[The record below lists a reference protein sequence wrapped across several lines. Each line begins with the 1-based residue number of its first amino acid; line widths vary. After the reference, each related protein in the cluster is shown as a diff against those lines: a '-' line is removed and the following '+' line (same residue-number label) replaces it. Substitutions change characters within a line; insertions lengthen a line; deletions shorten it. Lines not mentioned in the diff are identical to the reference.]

1 MPLFGA
7 FFYKWLGTT
16 PSTKKSR
23 YLDETQ
29 FHFSLKVPGKRAPSV
44 FHQRGP
50 YRERYSVSRAH
61 GLFNYSIID
70 SYLSESP
77 VKELSHKM
85 WRKHAVTVH
94 TTPRG
99 RKAYIQWSAAW
110 FPIGIVYD
118 TVITTDHLV
127 YYYPIQHGTFHLG
140 PVSQRVSQ

>member
-1 MPLFGA
+1 
-7 FFYKWLGTT
+7 
-16 PSTKKSR
+16 
-23 YLDETQ
+23 
-29 FHFSLKVPGKRAPSV
+29 
-44 FHQRGP
+44 
-50 YRERYSVSRAH
+50 
-61 GLFNYSIID
+61 
-70 SYLSESP
+70 
-77 VKELSHKM
+77 M

-140 PVSQRVSQ
+140 PVSQRVS